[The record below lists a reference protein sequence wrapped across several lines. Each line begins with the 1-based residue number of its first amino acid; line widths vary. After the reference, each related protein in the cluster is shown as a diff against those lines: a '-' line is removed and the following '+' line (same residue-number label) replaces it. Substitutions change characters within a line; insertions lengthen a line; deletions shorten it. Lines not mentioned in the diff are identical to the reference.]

1 VSSVGP
7 LFLVGAGLV
16 LAVTG
21 AVRVTTGRAGAH
33 LPAIHRPWTLV
44 GASGAL
50 VAMALLLAAS
60 VDTAVLGTFCSWPQ
74 SVRTLSGL
82 GLIVTALPALVAI
95 RQTLRRERRSV
106 AYWVMVGVAI
116 SAIGA
121 YMWLLTGA
129 NHACPG
135 GFVSD
140 ALN

>member
-1 VSSVGP
+1 VGP
-7 LFLVGAGLV
+7 LFLVAVGLV
-16 LAVTG
+16 LAVAGT
-21 AVRVTTGRAGAH
+21 VRVTTRRDGAH
-33 LPAIHRPWTLV
+33 LPAINRPWTLV

-50 VAMALLLAAS
+50 VAMALLLAAA
-60 VDTAVLGTFCSWPQ
+60 VDTAALGTFCSWSQ

-106 AYWVMVGVAI
+106 AYWVMVGAAI
-116 SAIGA
+116 SAIGL